1 MDCDQ
6 FVYQKD
12 QDTTRLSQAL
22 NGRIDSVS
30 QIDLYIHNLRNPIY
44 DGIGEYMR
52 HIEIYFIGDITSQPN
67 NVCVYFNE
75 LSPLNHYLV
84 VNDYLIANGFQSSS
98 IRTIN
103 TTLITYKRPR
113 VR

>member
-22 NGRIDSVS
+22 NGQLDTVS

-44 DGIGEYMR
+44 DGIGEYMC
-52 HIEIYFIGDITSQPN
+52 HIEICFTGDSTFEPN
-67 NVCVYFNE
+67 SFLVRFDE
-75 LSPLNHYLV
+75 LSPSNHYLGL
-84 VNDYLIANGFQSSS
+84 NDYLITNGFQSSS
-98 IRTIN
+98 VTPSI
-103 TTLITYKRPR
+103 TT
-113 VR
+113 